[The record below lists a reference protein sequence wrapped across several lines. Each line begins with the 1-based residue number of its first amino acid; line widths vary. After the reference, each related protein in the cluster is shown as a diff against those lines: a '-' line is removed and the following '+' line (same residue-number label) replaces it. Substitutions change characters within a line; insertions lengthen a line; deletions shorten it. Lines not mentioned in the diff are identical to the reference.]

1 VSFTPFDAAIATPEG
16 AAVRPVWS
24 ALAVAALVAIG
35 AAESL
40 ESARQLSLL
49 QGRGRPALAPEG
61 TALTFA
67 GFALSV
73 AVYVALGVALAHSTL
88 AEGAVLR
95 HGALTGLAA
104 GLIGGTIRAVV
115 VSDYLG
121 GVVASFGLP
130 VEFLVG
136 SLAIFV
142 AVSIVASAAGGGVL
156 TWLGFRL
163 GRRPPRLPP

>member
-1 VSFTPFDAAIATPEG
+1 M
-16 AAVRPVWS
+16 RPVWS

-49 QGRGRPALAPEG
+49 PGRGRPALAPEG

>member
-1 VSFTPFDAAIATPEG
+1 L
-16 AAVRPVWS
+16 RPLWL

-40 ESARQLSLL
+40 ESARQLALL
-49 QGRGRPALAPEG
+49 PGRGRPALAPEG
-61 TALTFA
+61 TALSFA
-67 GFALSV
+67 GFALSG
-73 AVYVALGVALAHSTL
+73 AVYVVLGVALARSKL
-88 AEGAVLR
+88 AEDAVLR
-95 HGALTGLAA
+95 HGALTGVAA
-104 GLIGGTIRAVV
+104 GLIGGTVRALV

-121 GVVASFGLP
+121 GVVAGFGLP

-142 AVSIVASAAGGGVL
+142 ALSTVASAAGGGVL

-163 GRRPPRLPP
+163 GRRPPRPPP

>member
-1 VSFTPFDAAIATPEG
+1 M
-16 AAVRPVWS
+16 RLVWS

-40 ESARQLSLL
+40 ESARQLASLP
-49 QGRGRPALAPEG
+49 GRGRPAIAPEG

-73 AVYVALGVALAHSTL
+73 AVYVTLGVALARSAL

-95 HGALTGLAA
+95 HGALTGVAA
-104 GLIGGTIRAVV
+104 GLVGGTVRAVV
-115 VSDYLG
+115 ISDYLG
-121 GVVASFGLP
+121 GVVGSFGMP

-142 AVSIVASAAGGGVL
+142 ALSSLVSAAGGGVL

-163 GRRPPRLPP
+163 GRWPRRPPP